1 MVCLL
6 VILAIASCRTSGRMP
21 SSGTPQVAMSDEA
34 REFLRTGL
42 DSIQRV
48 ALRSDTLSWPQIRDS
63 AFAIAAGAE
72 RPIDTYPAISWALRR
87 SNKHSFLQVAAP
99 GAVSTIIDGR
109 IGYIHVPQRG
119 GAGVALADSLHLAVR
134 TLLEGGVC
142 GWIVDVRAN
151 GGGNMWPM
159 LAGIGPL
166 LGDSLVGAFTGPDEQ
181 RWYYSR
187 GISAILRAGGR
198 VDTITRITI
207 PPTDPAPTAPMA
219 VLFDAGTGSSGE
231 AVVVAFLGRPM
242 TRTFGSPSAGFATVN
257 RGLRLPDSANMVVTI
272 GYNRDRTGR
281 VYVDQLTPD
290 VLVPLPSG
298 WPSYTDRVTRAAAR
312 WVRDQSSCRTTN
324 QRLGVTSFGRPRRWH

>member
-1 MVCLL
+1 MEQ
-6 VILAIASCRTSGRMP
+6 
-21 SSGTPQVAMSDEA
+21 PQATRGSMSDAA
-34 REFLRTGL
+34 REFLGVAL

-48 ALRSDTLSWPQIRDS
+48 ALRSDTLSWAQIRDS
-63 AFAIAAGAE
+63 AFAIAASAE

-87 SNKHSFLQVAAP
+87 SNKHSFLQVSAP
-99 GAVSTIIDGR
+99 GAVSTILDGR

-119 GAGVALADSLHLAVR
+119 GAGIALADSLHLAVR
-134 TLLEGGVC
+134 TLFEAGVC

-166 LGDSLVGAFTGPDEQ
+166 LGDSLVGSFTGPDEQ
-181 RWYYSR
+181 RWFYAR
-187 GISAILRAGGR
+187 GMSAIIHGSGQ
-198 VDTITRITI
+198 VDTVTRVTI
-207 PPTDPAPTAPMA
+207 PAVEPVPPAPMA

-257 RGLRLPDSANMVVTI
+257 RGLRLPDSANMVITI

-281 VYVDQLTPD
+281 VQVDQLTPD
-290 VLVPLPSG
+290 VLVPLPNG
-298 WPSYTDRVTRAAAR
+298 WPSYTDRVTKTAAQ
-312 WVRDQSSCRTTN
+312 WVREQQSCR
-324 QRLGVTSFGRPRRWH
+324 SGR